1 MMLDIYSLLL
11 NIGEGIFEFIPRII
25 AALIIFFA
33 GWIIASGIGK
43 LVGEVLKKL
52 KFNQIFE
59 SGNWREILE
68 KAEWRIDP
76 AGFIGQVVKWILIIV
91 VLLVT
96 VEIVGLVEFARF
108 LKDVVGWLP
117 NVIVATIIFVVAVV
131 IADYMARLARVAVEG
146 MKVGYAKLAETIVRW
161 SIWIFAISAILI
173 QLGVARE
180 LVMTLFTGVVA
191 FLVIAG
197 GISFGLGG
205 KEIAQE
211 TLRDFQRRLKE

>member
-1 MMLDIYSLLL
+1 MLDIYSLLL
-11 NIGEGIFEFIPRII
+11 NITGGIAEFIPRIV
-25 AALIIFFA
+25 AALIIFIA

-43 LVGEVLKKL
+43 LVSEILKRS

-59 SGNWREILE
+59 SGDWREILE
-68 KAEWRIDP
+68 KAEWKIDP
-76 AGFIGQVVKWILIIV
+76 AGFIGQIVKWILLII

-117 NVIVATIIFVVAVV
+117 NVIVATIIFVVTVV
-131 IADYMARLARVAVEG
+131 IADYLARLTRVVVEG
-146 MKVGYAKLAETIVRW
+146 MKIGYAKLAESIVRW
-161 SIWIFAISAILI
+161 SIWIFAISAILV
-173 QLGVARE
+173 QLGVAKE

-205 KEIAQE
+205 KDAAQE
-211 TLRDFQRRLKE
+211 ILRDFQRRLKE